1 MLRKFLPD
9 QFVILLFGTLVL
21 AWVLPVPVKD
31 VPLAQSISFAGIFF
45 LFFLH
50 GLRLPRHEVAR
61 AMKGWQLQGLMLA
74 FTFILMPLLGLGIST
89 LAAQFLPVAL
99 ASGLLYAAIL
109 PSTVQSAV
117 SYATLG
123 KGNIAASVIGAAL
136 SNLSGIFATPL
147 LFALML
153 GSASGVVIGSDIVI
167 KIITMLLLPFIMG
180 QGVQNWLGAWAARQ
194 KTLLTFCD
202 RSVILLAVYVAFGAA
217 VSSGSL
223 EIISL
228 WPLVLLVLFAAIF
241 LGFSFTAAWCVGG
254 LLDLP
259 RADRISLLF
268 TGAHKSIAI
277 GAPMAALL
285 FSPKIAGLM
294 ILPTILYHQLQLIA
308 SVPLAKRLAAAQDEA
323 GD

>member
-1 MLRKFLPD
+1 M
-9 QFVILLFGTLVL
+9 LFGTLVL
-21 AWVLPVPVKD
+21 AWILPVPLNA

-61 AMKGWQLQGLMLA
+61 AMKGWQLQGVMLA
-74 FTFILMPLLGLGIST
+74 FTFILMPLLGLGVSAI
-89 LAAQFLPVAL
+89 AAQFLPVAM

-123 KGNIAASVIGAAL
+123 KGNIAASVIGSAL

-147 LFALML
+147 LFALLL
-153 GSASGVVIGSDIVI
+153 GSASGVVIGGDIVI
-167 KIITMLLLPFIMG
+167 KIITMLLLPFVLG
-180 QGVQNWLGAWAARQ
+180 QAVQSWLGQWAARQ
-194 KTLLTFCD
+194 KKLLTFCD
-202 RSVILLAVYVAFGAA
+202 RAVILLAVYVAFGAA

-223 EIISL
+223 EVISVASL
-228 WPLVLLVLFAAIF
+228 ALLVLFAAIF
-241 LGFSFTAAWCVGG
+241 LGIAFAAAWFVGG
-254 LLDLP
+254 VLDLP

-308 SVPLAKRLAAAQDEA
+308 SVPLAKRLAATQD
-323 GD
+323 DF

>member
-9 QFVILLFGTLVL
+9 QFVLLLFGTLVL
-21 AWVLPVPVKD
+21 AWLLPVPLNA

-61 AMKGWQLQGLMLA
+61 AMMGWQLQGIMLA
-74 FTFILMPLLGLGIST
+74 FTFILMPLLGLGVST
-89 LAAQFLPVAL
+89 IAAQFLPAAL

-123 KGNIAASVIGAAL
+123 KGNIAASVIGSAL

-147 LFALML
+147 LFALLL

-167 KIITMLLLPFIMG
+167 KIITMLLLPFVLG
-180 QGVQNWLGAWAARQ
+180 QAVQSWLGQWAARQ
-194 KTLLTFCD
+194 KKLLTICD
-202 RSVILLAVYVAFGAA
+202 RGVILLAVYVAFGAA

-223 EIISL
+223 EVISIASL
-228 WPLVLLVLFAAIF
+228 ALLVLFAAVF
-241 LGFSFTAAWCVGG
+241 LGIAFAAAWFAGG
-254 LLDLP
+254 ILDLP
-259 RADRISLLF
+259 RSDRISLLF

-308 SVPLAKRLAAAQDEA
+308 SVPLAKRLASTQ
-323 GD
+323 GDSD

>member
-1 MLRKFLPD
+1 M
-9 QFVILLFGTLVL
+9 LFGTLVL
-21 AWVLPVPVKD
+21 AWILPVPLNA

-61 AMKGWQLQGLMLA
+61 AMKGWQLQGIMLA
-74 FTFILMPLLGLGIST
+74 FTFILMPLLGLGVST
-89 LAAQFLPVAL
+89 LAAQFLPAAL

-123 KGNIAASVIGAAL
+123 KGNIAASVIGSAL

-147 LFALML
+147 LFALLL
-153 GSASGVVIGSDIVI
+153 GSASGVAIGSDIVI
-167 KIITMLLLPFIMG
+167 KIITMLLLPFVLG
-180 QGVQNWLGAWAARQ
+180 QAAQSWLGQWAARQ
-194 KTLLTFCD
+194 KKLLTICD
-202 RSVILLAVYVAFGAA
+202 RGVILLAVYVAFGAA

-223 EIISL
+223 EVISVASL
-228 WPLVLLVLFAAIF
+228 ALLVLFAAFF
-241 LGFSFTAAWCVGG
+241 LGIAFTVAWFLGG
-254 LLDLP
+254 ILDLP

-268 TGAHKSIAI
+268 AGAHKSIAI

-294 ILPTILYHQLQLIA
+294 ILPTIFYHQLQLIA
-308 SVPLAKRLAAAQDEA
+308 SVPLAKRLAATQD
-323 GD
+323 DS